1 MSKNPYDSD
10 FGAIFKQRYE
20 KDILDDRNIKKSKV
34 KKAGLIGKVAGGL
47 AANAL
52 FPANPLATG
61 IGVGLGDE
69 IEHGI
74 TNKMEKEANPYG
86 LPPKGPIA
94 APPMGKPIDSPMEK
108 MEKENNYQEEAFL
121 AEELGDKSG
130 LSPEELKRGQSNKHL
145 NHAISAKDSYPKTNR
160 GLEKALPT
168 DADTM
173 KSLRKAIGS
182 IDSILQK
189 LDSCDG
195 AKAGLNIKKVTQG
208 KEHVFKP
215 KSIPKPKQ
223 KKA

>member
-34 KKAGLIGKVAGGL
+34 KKGLLGAAAGGIGAGLMSGG
-47 AANAL
+47 
-52 FPANPLATG
+52 NPLAAG
-61 IGVGLGDE
+61 IGTFAGDKTE
-69 IEHGI
+69 DSLSQKMEKEDESGMIKAE
-74 TNKMEKEANPYG
+74 KMEKEAP
-86 LPPKGPIA
+86 
-94 APPMGKPIDSPMEK
+94 
-108 MEKENNYQEEAFL
+108 
-121 AEELGDKSG
+121 
-130 LSPEELKRGQSNKHL
+130 
-145 NHAISAKDSYPKTNR
+145 
-160 GLEKALPT
+160 LPT

-215 KSIPKPKQ
+215 KTPPKPKT